1 MSRDE
6 GPSEADI
13 AASERPSS
21 GSGRKWLARAGLI
34 FLLLAILSLI
44 LSAIA
49 PFLQPDAA
57 NPAGKADVPD
67 RASAVVTGVID
78 GITIAVE
85 IGGKAYEVRYL
96 GVDLPPVGD
105 AWRGLATTVNANWVE
120 GHIVLLE
127 RDTRDAD
134 EGGRLLRY
142 VWVDDLFV
150 NGALIAVGL
159 GTHSDQY
166 PDPRHSPE
174 LAMFERNARTE
185 KVGMWQ
191 TRGVRAVPGGEAGD
205 GAAGGAAT
213 GRL

>member
-1 MSRDE
+1 
-6 GPSEADI
+6 
-13 AASERPSS
+13 
-21 GSGRKWLARAGLI
+21 
-34 FLLLAILSLI
+34 LLALLSLI

-57 NPAGKADVPD
+57 SPASKADVAD
-67 RASAVVTGVID
+67 RTSAVVTGVID
-78 GITIAVE
+78 GNTIAVE
-85 IGGKAYEVRYL
+85 IGGQAYEVRYL

-105 AWRGLATTVNANWVE
+105 AWRGMATSVNASWVA
-120 GHIVLLE
+120 GKTVLLE
-127 RDTRDAD
+127 RDARDTD

-159 GTHSDQY
+159 GTHSAQY
-166 PDPRHSPE
+166 PDSRHSPE

-191 TRGVRAVPGGEAGD
+191 TRGVLAIPGGD
-205 GAAGGAAT
+205 AGGGAVGGATT